1 MVTSLYT
8 SAWDTS
14 LKALD
19 AYIPLL
25 TQYFD
30 LDAPGGSSDSACLK
44 QLVTFHAKASP
55 PAAATQ
61 LAKSLGHSVTG
72 LWPHQVS
79 LCFSNTQAYSQL
91 QVVPPEISSSWKAFL
106 PALGVPG
113 SSPYLLPNTRA
124 ISESPKPA
132 PPPSASR
139 PSWTHHCFYLLHG
152 TTWVIWFVYF
162 LTAWLLSQE
171 KHSSFWKYYMCLSY
185 FGPSPLSDCKFYE
198 SWNHIYIYIYVVN
211 SSPPPAFWQV
221 TVLAPNCWC
230 LSRLYAW
237 CSLKYNKERKKYK
250 KLSSL
255 TF

>member
-1 MVTSLYT
+1 MLSTPTLKIFLFLGALSQPTLAAHSLHNLSHSCDFNGHLHDGDKPLYLCLRHFSQSIRRIYSTSYSIFRLGC
-8 SAWDTS
+8 S
-14 LKALD
+14 
-19 AYIPLL
+19 
-25 TQYFD
+25 
-30 LDAPGGSSDSACLK
+30 GGSSDSACLK

-79 LCFSNTQAYSQL
+79 LCFSNTQAHSQL

-152 TTWVIWFVYF
+152 TT
-162 LTAWLLSQE
+162 
-171 KHSSFWKYYMCLSY
+171 
-185 FGPSPLSDCKFYE
+185 
-198 SWNHIYIYIYVVN
+198 
-211 SSPPPAFWQV
+211 
-221 TVLAPNCWC
+221 
-230 LSRLYAW
+230 
-237 CSLKYNKERKKYK
+237 
-250 KLSSL
+250 
-255 TF
+255 